1 MALFSV
7 SVGLI
12 VLVGVIASSRYQRI
26 EESVL
31 LKTLG
36 ASRRQVVAIMALEY
50 LFLGAFAAATG
61 VILSLGGVWA
71 LNRYLFEIGFAP
83 RLPAR
88 GPRLCR
94 GQSANNR
101 RRYDLQPQRPHQ
113 PTTRSPALARL
124 AA

>member
-1 MALFSV
+1 MAFFSV

-61 VILSLGGVWA
+61 AILSLGGVWA
-71 LNRYLFEIGFAP
+71 LNRYLFEISFAP
-83 RLPAR
+83 DYLPVILAFAAVSLLTVAV
-88 GPRLCR
+88 GMI
-94 GQSANNR
+94 SS
-101 RRYDLQPQRPHQ
+101 
-113 PTTRSPALARL
+113 RSVHTSPPLEVLRSL
-124 AA
+124 GY

>member
-1 MALFSV
+1 MAFFSV

-61 VILSLGGVWA
+61 RDFVAGGRLGLEPLSLRDQLRA
-71 LNRYLFEIGFAP
+71 

-88 GPRLCR
+88 
-94 GQSANNR
+94 
-101 RRYDLQPQRPHQ
+101 
-113 PTTRSPALARL
+113 
-124 AA
+124 